1 MLSLHIR
8 YYDGQKWGESWDSSS
23 LPMGRQLPVAVAIQ
37 IQMAAPGGRVMDF
50 ASQVHRADGDT
61 AMVAQLRKKE
71 RGVALL
77 AVLLGIALMTLVVM
91 DFAMTSGLGFVSAAN
106 QANEMRAGYLAR
118 SGINVGL
125 GLLAADARTKAQSQ
139 AQTPVEALTDA
150 WATPFPPIPLEGGKV
165 TLSIVDEARKININ
179 SMVQNNVP
187 QPLAIQRVQRLFTVL
202 DVNVQLVQGIVDWI
216 TPNNGAGPGG
226 TGDFYMGLKPPYQP
240 RYSAMPTIADLQ
252 MVEGFNEAIFNRVSP
267 FLTVMPEPGVNANTA
282 SPQVLA
288 ALEPQLMED
297 EKLVQETGRGPHDS
311 AVHQYHRHHEP
322 ARPRRDSRTGPCEGR
337 GRAQHVLYDHRHR
350 NFRGRPQNYHRNLPS
365 RGQRHRHDGGVA

>member
-1 MLSLHIR
+1 
-8 YYDGQKWGESWDSSS
+8 
-23 LPMGRQLPVAVAIQ
+23 
-37 IQMAAPGGRVMDF
+37 
-50 ASQVHRADGDT
+50 
-61 AMVAQLRKKE
+61 MVAQLRKKE

-106 QANEMRAGYLAR
+106 QANEMRASYLAR

-125 GLLAADARTKAQSQ
+125 GLLAADARTKAQAQ
-139 AQTPVEALTDA
+139 ASTPVEALTDA
-150 WATPFPPIPLEGGKV
+150 WATPFPPIPLEGGTV

-187 QPLAIQRVQRLFTVL
+187 QPPAIQRVQRLFTVL

-216 TPNNGAGPGG
+216 TPNSGAGPGG

-240 RYSAMPTIADLQ
+240 RFSAMPTIADLQ

-297 EKLVQETGRGPHDS
+297 EKLVQEI
-311 AVHQYHRHHEP
+311 VE
-322 ARPRRDSRTGPCEGR
+322 ARTI
-337 GRAQHVLYDHRHR
+337 
-350 NFRGRPQNYHRNLPS
+350 RPFTNTTDIMNLPDLGETLSQALSKDNVAVRSTFFTVTGTGTFAGS
-365 RGQRHRHDGGVA
+365 RKIITATFHREANGIGTMAAWHED

>member
-1 MLSLHIR
+1 
-8 YYDGQKWGESWDSSS
+8 
-23 LPMGRQLPVAVAIQ
+23 
-37 IQMAAPGGRVMDF
+37 
-50 ASQVHRADGDT
+50 
-61 AMVAQLRKKE
+61 MVAQLRKKE

-125 GLLAADARTKAQSQ
+125 GLLAADARTKAQAQ
-139 AQTPVEALTDA
+139 GQTPVEALTDA
-150 WATPFPPIPLEGGKV
+150 WAAPFPPIPLEGGTV
-165 TLSIVDEARKININ
+165 TLSIVDEARKINLN
-179 SMVQNNVP
+179 SMVQNGVP

-216 TPNNGAGPGG
+216 TPNNGAGGGG
-226 TGDFYMGLKPPYQP
+226 TGDYYMGLKPPYEP

-252 MVEGFNEAIFNRVSP
+252 MVEGFNEAIFNRVTP

-297 EKLVQETGRGPHDS
+297 EKLVQEL
-311 AVHQYHRHHEP
+311 VE
-322 ARPRRDSRTGPCEGR
+322 ARTI
-337 GRAQHVLYDHRHR
+337 
-350 NFRGRPQNYHRNLPS
+350 RPFTNTTDIMNLPDLGETLAQALS
-365 RGQRHRHDGGVA
+365 KDVVVRSQFFTIIGTGTFAGARKIITSTFHREANGIGTMAAWHEE